1 MGAGRAPDNFVLS
14 SPYFIEGCA
23 NLPPEVGVGEL
34 RTSISTETLYPLVR
48 FPGGGGRPL
57 FSLSGYAY
65 VKDHMFLELNG
76 SSILNF

>member
-34 RTSISTETLYPLVR
+34 RTSISKETL
-48 FPGGGGRPL
+48 
-57 FSLSGYAY
+57 
-65 VKDHMFLELNG
+65 
-76 SSILNF
+76 